1 MSTMTHTI
9 LRAEGFSCPSCV
21 AKIEKALKRLP
32 GVLQY
37 TPLMFTFLLVVL
49 LYFAVV
55 QWLFRG
61 RTVGKWAF
69 GIKLCAKGGGRPKLW
84 QCLVRTAVLHTGLL
98 LVPVCGAYTSA
109 SATTFNGFKKA
120 RIVVWE
126 EVQAE
131 LGLEKMQLAV

>member
-1 MSTMTHTI
+1 M
-9 LRAEGFSCPSCV
+9 
-21 AKIEKALKRLP
+21 
-32 GVLQY
+32 
-37 TPLMFTFLLVVL
+37 
-49 LYFAVV
+49 
-55 QWLFRG
+55 FRG
-61 RTVGKWAF
+61 KLTEPLEVGD
-69 GIKLCAKGGGRPKLW
+69 
-84 QCLVRTAVLHTGLL
+84 LL